1 MRRMFWTSTALLLA
15 TLGAGAAQAE
25 LKTTGEGKEQRLDPA
40 QFDSDSRVRYE
51 LFAQR
56 CTQCHAMSR
65 PISALTNGKTP
76 ISGDTF
82 DREGIKK
89 YVVKMMRKPNSG
101 ISREDAKAI
110 VDFLTTARDLAEKAP

>member
-1 MRRMFWTSTALLLA
+1 MRSTIWISTALLLVS
-15 TLGAGAAQAE
+15 LVGGAAQAE

-40 QFDSDSRVRYE
+40 QFTADSRVGYE

-76 ISGDTF
+76 ISGDAF

-101 ISREDAKAI
+101 ISREDAKTI